1 MREQAADL
9 FYISVVRLNNSSEYH
24 EMIIF
29 GSYKSFQVSNSPDRI
44 RARANGVIVGE
55 RRAGQIRATEVS
67 RDSVA
72 SLSAIKSSF
81 PVLPY
86 FGPGVLLRI
95 S

>member
-1 MREQAADL
+1 MR
-9 FYISVVRLNNSSEYH
+9 
-24 EMIIF
+24 IF
-29 GSYKSFQVSNSPDRI
+29 GPYKSFQVSNSPDRI
-44 RARANGVIVGE
+44 RANGVIVGE
-55 RRAGQIRATEVS
+55 RKAGQIRATKVS